1 MTVELL
7 SLSVCFR
14 FAFEE
19 LCNGYLGMGACAAAA
34 VYFNQAG
41 ATSPDN

>member
-19 LCNGYLGMGACAAAA
+19 LCNGYLGMCVCAA
-34 VYFNQAG
+34 VFFNQSG
-41 ATSPDN
+41 ATTYDS